1 MKHMVNTGKDGQR
14 LRRRRQAPDAFNQ
27 DGAAGFASD
36 RESAIESA
44 RKVGLRYVSDAS
56 RGLQRE
62 RVGAGFRY
70 RDGEGR
76 VVRNRETLARI
87 KSLVIPP
94 AWNDVWIC
102 ALANGHI
109 QVTARDAK
117 GRKQYRYHPLWRT
130 VRDEN
135 KYEHLISFGNA
146 LPTIRLRVEKDLA
159 LAGLPREKVLA
170 TIVRLLETT
179 MMRVGNEEYARANG
193 SFGLTTLRDKHVRID
208 GTRIEFQFRGK
219 SGVKHNIKLADR
231 RLAGI
236 VRRCRDLPG
245 FELFQYLDDEGARHA
260 VDSADVNEYLRHITG
275 QDYTAKDFRTWAG
288 TLLAALALREFEKFD
303 SQAQAKKNLVR
314 AIESVAARLGNTP
327 TICRKC
333 YIHPAIMESYLEG
346 SMLDG
351 VQRRAEEGL
360 AEHVHELNPEE
371 AAVLALL
378 QQRLLRPP
386 AKAAKSKRPRASRTT
401 ADRPQSRM

>member
-1 MKHMVNTGKDGQR
+1 MKHAIDTVSHR
-14 LRRRRQAPDAFNQ
+14 HALRRRRR
-27 DGAAGFASD
+27 ASD
-36 RESAIESA
+36 DGVHVGGANAITERESAIQSA

-56 RGLQRE
+56 PGLQRE
-62 RVGAGFRY
+62 RVDSGFRY
-70 RDGEGR
+70 RDSSGR
-76 VVRNRETLARI
+76 VVRDKETLARI

-102 ALANGHI
+102 AVANGHV

-117 GRKQYRYHPLWRT
+117 GRKQYRYHPLWRS

-135 KYEHLISFGNA
+135 KYEHLIAFGNA
-146 LPTIRLRVEKDLA
+146 LPSIRRQVDKDLSRP
-159 LAGLPREKVLA
+159 GLPRAKILA

-179 MMRVGNEEYARANG
+179 MMRVGNEEYARTNG

-245 FELFQYLDDEGARHA
+245 FELFQYLDDEGSRHS
-260 VDSADVNEYLRHITG
+260 VDSADVNEYLRQITG

-288 TLLAALALREFEKFD
+288 TLLAALALREFEQFD

-314 AIESVAARLGNTP
+314 AIESVASRLGNTP

-333 YIHPAIMESYLEG
+333 YIHPAIMETYLEG
-346 SMLDG
+346 SMLDA

-378 QQRLLRPP
+378 QQRLLRPQVT
-386 AKAAKSKRPRASRTT
+386 AAKTKRVRSSARRRQPRT
-401 ADRPQSRM
+401 

>member
-1 MKHMVNTGKDGQR
+1 MKHAIDTVSHRQP
-14 LRRRRQAPDAFNQ
+14 LRRRRRASE
-27 DGAAGFASD
+27 DGVQSGGANAISE
-36 RESAIESA
+36 RESAIQSA

-56 RGLQRE
+56 PGLQRE
-62 RVGAGFRY
+62 RVGSGFRY
-70 RDGEGR
+70 RDADGR
-76 VVRNRETLARI
+76 VVRDKETLARI

-102 ALANGHI
+102 AVANGHV

-135 KYEHLISFGNA
+135 KYEHLIAFGNA
-146 LPTIRLRVEKDLA
+146 LPSIRRQVDKDLA
-159 LAGLPREKVLA
+159 LPGLPRAKVLA

-179 MMRVGNEEYARANG
+179 MMRVGNEEYARTNG

-208 GTRIEFQFRGK
+208 GARIEFQFRGK

-245 FELFQYLDDEGARHA
+245 FELFQYLDEEGARHS
-260 VDSADVNEYLRHITG
+260 VDSADVNDYLRQITG

-288 TLLAALALREFEKFD
+288 TLLAALALREFEQFD

-314 AIESVAARLGNTP
+314 AIESVASRLGNTP

-333 YIHPAIMESYLEG
+333 YIHPAIMETYLEG
-346 SMLDG
+346 SMLDAL
-351 VQRRAEEGL
+351 QRRAEEGL

-378 QQRLLRPP
+378 QQRLLRPQVAAVK
-386 AKAAKSKRPRASRTT
+386 AKRATASARRRQPRT
-401 ADRPQSRM
+401 